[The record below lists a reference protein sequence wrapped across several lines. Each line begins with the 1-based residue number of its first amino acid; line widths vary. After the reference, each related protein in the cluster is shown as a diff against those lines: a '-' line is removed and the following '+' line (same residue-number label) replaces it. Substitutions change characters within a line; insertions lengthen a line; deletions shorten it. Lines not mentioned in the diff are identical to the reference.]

1 MIRGF
6 ISNVVRPRASRDL
19 ELAKSNLVNHLYTRK
34 RSRVMMPEF
43 GFVVWDV
50 FMDLIASDTRQI
62 IQDDL
67 VKIISFYPY
76 FELLDLNISELTCEQ
91 ITNLKNL
98 RPHWEEGKVWVKVS
112 DRKILYSLKGYN
124 AWVEQAACILIDIVI
139 SYHYTQIVEFGVLL
153 KS

>member
-1 MIRGF
+1 M
-6 ISNVVRPRASRDL
+6 S
-19 ELAKSNLVNHLYTRK
+19 K
-34 RSRVMMPEF
+34 
-43 GFVVWDV
+43 
-50 FMDLIASDTRQI
+50 
-62 IQDDL
+62 
-67 VKIISFYPY
+67 Y
-76 FELLDLNISELTCEQ
+76 FELLDWVTAEKFCELTGEQ

-139 SYHYTQIVEFGVLL
+139 SYHYTQIVEFEVLL